1 MYLLVHF
8 SYIGAWI
15 LEVQD
20 DESLRK
26 WKEQLLG
33 SVDLNNIGGACMSSY
48 FLFPYLKLCE
58 FVGFQLLK
66 FFKYILVS
74 VNSFI
79 SIINVT
85 CSCREF

>member
-1 MYLLVHF
+1 MKMHLLIHF

-58 FVGFQLLK
+58 FVGF
-66 FFKYILVS
+66 
-74 VNSFI
+74 
-79 SIINVT
+79 
-85 CSCREF
+85 